1 MVLGGGGGLAV
12 ETVKRDGSRFRKSPV
27 PLLGNNFFFFLAWNC
42 ALVSLEELGY
52 KALFGVCPHLLHCYF
67 ACNGG
72 PLLSYCTS
80 VQTFHHHTLNPSSG
94 RDRLTTYSVKSR
106 DC

>member
-1 MVLGGGGGLAV
+1 V

-27 PLLGNNFFFFLAWNC
+27 PLLGNNFFFFWLGIVHSFHLKS
-42 ALVSLEELGY
+42 LVTI

-94 RDRLTTYSVKSR
+94 RDRLATYSVKSR